1 MGLLFRVLSYPH
13 KMTLFLKG
21 VSHFHSRDFKG
32 ALPYFEKCLKHKDF
46 KNELSLS
53 YYGQCLC
60 AIGRLEEGGS
70 FLLRACNTYASRDWY
85 FEDEHSYT
93 LAKNTLAAL
102 RHVNEQTSITVDQ
115 SLLEKVPRLRE

>member
-13 KMTLFLKG
+13 KMIFFLKG
-21 VSHFHSRDFKG
+21 VSRFHSRDFER

-53 YYGQCLC
+53 YAGQSLC

-70 FLLRACNTYASRDWY
+70 FLLSACNLYASHDWY
-85 FEDEHSYT
+85 FEDEHSYA

-102 RHVNEQTSITVDQ
+102 RHVNGQTSISVDQ
-115 SLLEKVPRLRE
+115 SLLDKVPRLRE